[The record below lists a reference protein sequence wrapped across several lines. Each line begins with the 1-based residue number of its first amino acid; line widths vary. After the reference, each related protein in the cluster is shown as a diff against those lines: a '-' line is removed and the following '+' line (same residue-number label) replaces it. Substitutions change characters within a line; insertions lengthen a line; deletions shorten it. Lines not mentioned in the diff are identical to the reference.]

1 MIIVSTENEKIKNIK
16 KLNQK
21 KYRDLENLF
30 LIEGDHLVLE
40 AIKNNR
46 LETLIILEGEENPFE
61 IEPLIVSKKVM
72 KYISELDSPK
82 KIMGVARKQI
92 SSAIGTKVIALDGV
106 QDPGNLGTIIRSS
119 VAFNFDT
126 ILISKNTVD
135 PYNQKV
141 VRASQG
147 LIFSTNI
154 IETDLKDTLTKLE
167 GHKIYS
173 TRVNGGTDINNI
185 KKEDKLVVVM
195 GNEGTGVTSEIE
207 EISNDFLYINMNPL
221 CESLNVAVAS
231 SIIMH
236 TLGGIK

>member
-154 IETDLKDTLTKLE
+154 IETDLKDTLTKLD
-167 GHKIYS
+167 GYKIYS

-207 EISNDFLYINMNPL
+207 DISNDFLYINMNPL

-236 TLGGIK
+236 KLGGIK

>member
-106 QDPGNLGTIIRSS
+106 QDPGNLGTI
-119 VAFNFDT
+119 
-126 ILISKNTVD
+126 
-135 PYNQKV
+135 
-141 VRASQG
+141 
-147 LIFSTNI
+147 
-154 IETDLKDTLTKLE
+154 
-167 GHKIYS
+167 
-173 TRVNGGTDINNI
+173 
-185 KKEDKLVVVM
+185 
-195 GNEGTGVTSEIE
+195 
-207 EISNDFLYINMNPL
+207 
-221 CESLNVAVAS
+221 
-231 SIIMH
+231 
-236 TLGGIK
+236 

>member
-1 MIIVSTENEKIKNIK
+1 
-16 KLNQK
+16 
-21 KYRDLENLF
+21 
-30 LIEGDHLVLE
+30 
-40 AIKNNR
+40 
-46 LETLIILEGEENPFE
+46 
-61 IEPLIVSKKVM
+61 
-72 KYISELDSPK
+72 
-82 KIMGVARKQI
+82 
-92 SSAIGTKVIALDGV
+92 
-106 QDPGNLGTIIRSS
+106 
-119 VAFNFDT
+119 
-126 ILISKNTVD
+126 VD

-154 IETDLKDTLTKLE
+154 IETDLKDTLTKLD
-167 GHKIYS
+167 GYKIYS

-236 TLGGIK
+236 KLGGIK

>member
-236 TLGGIK
+236 KLGGIK